1 MQMMRF
7 LVDGFGWDTAKRCVA
22 RGAAGHG
29 CSCVSPALWGPFD
42 SIPTERSWGWA
53 ALQVARKGSGFPLA
67 LPRAEGGAGQGPG
80 PLGSFLLVARGSCHG
95 PFWGARQLQPC
106 SWDASAF
113 WGREPSGEG
122 TLQAGSVPFP
132 WSVWSHL
139 PGPERG
145 HEVCVPRLAVPCRK
159 ALPNS
164 IKPHP
169 QSRTKPQKA
178 RCLGEVPEMWQSL
191 WCPDSP
197 IQPRACSLG
206 LGWLPAPGIPS
217 YRALLH

>member
-53 ALQVARKGSGFPLA
+53 ALQVAQKGSGFPLA

-95 PFWGARQLQPC
+95 PFWGAWQLQPC
-106 SWDASAF
+106 SWDANAF

-122 TLQAGSVPFP
+122 TLQAG
-132 WSVWSHL
+132 
-139 PGPERG
+139 
-145 HEVCVPRLAVPCRK
+145 
-159 ALPNS
+159 
-164 IKPHP
+164 
-169 QSRTKPQKA
+169 
-178 RCLGEVPEMWQSL
+178 
-191 WCPDSP
+191 
-197 IQPRACSLG
+197 
-206 LGWLPAPGIPS
+206 
-217 YRALLH
+217 